1 MAQKHDYELRTRS
14 QRAHACPQ
22 SLLKCQV
29 DRGSQSHLICWRTLP
44 HLLRILKTIPFCV
57 IRELSFFAMQLCVC
71 VCVCVCSVT
80 QSCLTI
86 CDHTDCSPPGSSVHG
101 ISHAKILERIA
112 NYYSKGSSNPGIELL
127 SPVSPA
133 LAGGC
138 FKVMAP

>member
-22 SLLKCQV
+22 SLLKCQ
-29 DRGSQSHLICWRTLP
+29 RTAESP
-44 HLLRILKTIPFCV
+44 HMLEDTAPPPQDLENYST
-57 IRELSFFAMQLCVC
+57 LCDPGTQFLCYAV

-101 ISHAKILERIA
+101 ISHAKILEQIA
-112 NYYSKGSSNPGIELL
+112 NYYSRGSSNPGIELL